1 MKHNVLR
8 SFSGKALLIATMLGG
23 VSLAASAAAP
33 QIKDYSVKPGNIL
46 FAAQCDNLTVYYDR
60 DQVISA
66 TYELRQNGKVVFSG
80 KDTGKSTGLDHSI
93 FALNT
98 TQENNT
104 REVCRAMAVDKT
116 LVPGEVEFAV
126 TSVTYLEG
134 DEEVTATNLGS
145 VTWNLTDMPRV
156 TSANPQWRPDKDLI
170 TLKLGGQI
178 NFTFDGTNFS
188 SYKDENGTA
197 VYVKQQ
203 IKNGKISL
211 VQNDEVKAVF
221 DLTTTFQ
228 SYFNCYPASLP
239 TAKIS
244 DAQATQ
250 LNPGEF
256 EIRLT
261 EITYISPCTGEDVT
275 VTDPEGLP
283 TTLTSNSLVLI
294 PERAKT
300 FAYYVTTT
308 KVESE
313 TITPLESELLSYYAE
328 DDRNGVFSYTFNQP
342 LAAGTSGNGDFVV
355 KFRIGDAN
363 HEFDNVVPHTLS
375 ADKKTITVDLRGLS
389 NGIPTLANN
398 YNFVDDDGASY
409 IPQYCTI
416 FIENGL
422 FDAFGTKVSVFCQ
435 FDPNQP
441 GRYLDGQLW
450 RTYLY
455 KEISFATPA
464 LSDVLFYDSAD
475 PETKSETMAKGSN
488 MMDVTVS
495 NSEVIASAEPV
506 YLVGETVV
514 PATATRNGDIW
525 SVELPESVVAN
536 GAEDLQFTLQNVAYT
551 KVDGNEHIVT
561 PVDLSG
567 FAPVKEYATLAD
579 VVAYAAGTEVVLNAE
594 GLLVTMSNEAITTV
608 EDKTAAVFV
617 IDYATGEP
625 VAFTEGALLTGKICG
640 IYGGGNAFYIDLTKS
655 EYTVTEADA
664 TVGFDVTSMD
674 DCNRLAFR
682 LLTFS
687 VDEGFELTPYED
699 DESII
704 ALVNGTIPVMDATGV
719 LTDYVCPEKI
729 QSVTGVYYVME
740 ETAMLLIRNADDIV
754 AAKEPAIESISDL
767 KASEIGK
774 TVAISLTDAVITAV
788 FEDTGM
794 VFLQDDGCAVNL
806 ADIEG
811 GDITFKRGASITGT
825 LVGMYVGN
833 HTFVVDFNESDFT
846 ESVVDV
852 TYGHEISIEEVFD
865 VNNQFR
871 LVTFKNSDATPI
883 QMGDYDML
891 QVGDNI
897 YLNDM
902 LGVLEDDSFENKRI
916 DSLTGVL
923 YFPDAQIFAGDAD
936 APTVAFLI
944 PRDAND
950 IATTIVTGVEGIL
963 GNFDE
968 AAPVYNLNGVKV
980 REAGEGLKGLAKGI
994 YVVNGVKVMVL

>member
-1 MKHNVLR
+1 MKHSVLR
-8 SFSGKALLIATMLGG
+8 SFSGKALLMATMLGG
-23 VSLAASAAAP
+23 ISLTASAAAP

-66 TYELRQNGKVVFSG
+66 TYELRQDGKVVFSG
-80 KDTGKSTGLDHSI
+80 TDTGKSSGLDHSI
-93 FALNT
+93 FAINT
-98 TQENNT
+98 AASDDNT
-104 REVCRAMAVDKT
+104 LREVCRAMAVDKT

-134 DEEVTATNLGS
+134 DDEVTANNVGS

-156 TSANPQWRPDKDLI
+156 ISANPQWHPDKDLK

-178 NFTFDGTNFS
+178 SFAFDGTNFS
-188 SYKDENGTA
+188 SYKDESGKN

-203 IKNGKISL
+203 LKNGKISL

-221 DLTTTFQ
+221 DLTTTYQ
-228 SYFNCYPASLP
+228 SFFKCYPASLP
-239 TAKIS
+239 TAKIT
-244 DAQATQ
+244 DAQASQ

-261 EITYISPCTGEDVT
+261 ELTYVSPCTGEDVT
-275 VTDPEGLP
+275 VADPEGLP
-283 TTLTSNSLVLI
+283 TTLTSNSMVLM

-300 FAYYVTTT
+300 YANFVTTT
-308 KVESE
+308 IVESE
-313 TITPLESELLSYYAE
+313 SILPLETELLSYYAE
-328 DDRNGVFSYTFNQP
+328 DDQNGVFSYTFNQP

-355 KFRIGDAN
+355 EFSIGDAN
-363 HEFDNVVPHTLS
+363 HSFRNVVPHTLS
-375 ADKKTITVDLRGLS
+375 ADKKTITVDLRGIS

-398 YNFVDDDGASY
+398 YNFVDDDGNSY
-409 IPQYCTI
+409 VPKYCTI
-416 FIENGL
+416 LIESGL
-422 FDAFGTKVSVFCQ
+422 FDTYGSKVSVFCQ

-450 RTYLY
+450 RNYLY

-475 PETKSETMAKGSN
+475 AEHKSETMVAGSN

-495 NSEVIASAEPV
+495 NSDLITSAEPV
-506 YLVGETVV
+506 YLIGETIV

-525 SVELPESVVAN
+525 SVEIPESVVAN

-561 PVDLSG
+561 PIDLSG
-567 FAPVKEYATLAD
+567 LAPVKEYTTLAD

-594 GLLVTMSNEAITTV
+594 GLLVTMSNESITTV

-674 DCNRLAFR
+674 DCDRLAFR

-699 DESII
+699 DDEYII
-704 ALVNGTIPVMDATGV
+704 ALINGTIPVMDATGA

-740 ETAMLLIRNADDIV
+740 ESPMLLVRSADDIV
-754 AAKEPAIESISDL
+754 SAKEPAI
-767 KASEIGK
+767 
-774 TVAISLTDAVITAV
+774 
-788 FEDTGM
+788 
-794 VFLQDDGCAVNL
+794 
-806 ADIEG
+806 
-811 GDITFKRGASITGT
+811 
-825 LVGMYVGN
+825 
-833 HTFVVDFNESDFT
+833 
-846 ESVVDV
+846 
-852 TYGHEISIEEVFD
+852 
-865 VNNQFR
+865 
-871 LVTFKNSDATPI
+871 
-883 QMGDYDML
+883 
-891 QVGDNI
+891 
-897 YLNDM
+897 
-902 LGVLEDDSFENKRI
+902 
-916 DSLTGVL
+916 
-923 YFPDAQIFAGDAD
+923 
-936 APTVAFLI
+936 
-944 PRDAND
+944 
-950 IATTIVTGVEGIL
+950 
-963 GNFDE
+963 
-968 AAPVYNLNGVKV
+968 
-980 REAGEGLKGLAKGI
+980 
-994 YVVNGVKVMVL
+994 